1 MANQDQDT
9 VDLDFARV
17 KKLFHYLETLDTKT
31 SEKIMH
37 LQSLQKNI
45 EDFEEVVD
53 RLTKSNFR
61 LEDLVR
67 FMETE
72 NELHNLTELIRDI
85 RLGDDEGFNP
95 AGLRSDAARKRFFD
109 KVMKALGEMMESYS
123 SQDQDDKL
131 EQEVKI
137 LEHALGITIAAAS
150 TSGVTFKKEG
160 GSEALVGASISGV
173 TFKKEEGGE
182 ASDLEEQKMRSK
194 FEEGLKKERD
204 SGKKSLMEYIKKCN
218 ESDKEPGVMNALK
231 VQAVKVGIEL
241 SRLIIDFVFMMLGQE
256 QWAEKIRLSKSSLKG
271 CCIEDENSMVIK
283 KILNLLEMAKID
295 EPIKGK
301 WAGIEQTEL
310 DECNQK
316 ESLNRKGHIDDL
328 FDEFLDQALG
338 LLSRQFIELAL
349 NLESFM
355 SHPLLPKSE
364 DLMNVVLTE
373 FKCRLKQSE
382 EKLKGIGED
391 INELKAMLSSKVDR
405 KDEKMTEARIFVESM
420 IAELWNQSESS

>member
-9 VDLDFARV
+9 IDLDFARV
-17 KKLFHYLETLDTKT
+17 KKLFYYLETLNTQT
-31 SEKIMH
+31 SKKIMH

-53 RLTKSNFR
+53 GLTKSNFR

-95 AGLRSDAARKRFFD
+95 AGLCSDAARKQFFD

-131 EQEVKI
+131 EQEVKR
-137 LEHALGITIAAAS
+137 LEQALGITIAAAS
-150 TSGVTFKKEG
+150 TSGVT
-160 GSEALVGASISGV
+160 L
-173 TFKKEEGGE
+173 KKEEGGE
-182 ASDLEEQKMRSK
+182 ASDLEEQKLRSK
-194 FEEGLKKERD
+194 FGGGLKKERD
-204 SGKKSLMEYIKKCN
+204 SGKKSLMEYTEECN
-218 ESDKEPGVMNALK
+218 ESDKELGVMNALN

-241 SRLIIDFVFMMLGQE
+241 SRLIVDFVFMMLGQE
-256 QWAEKIRLSKSSLKG
+256 QWAEKIGIFKSSLKG

-283 KILNLLEMAKID
+283 KILNLLDMAKID

-301 WAGIEQTEL
+301 WAGMEQTEL
-310 DECNQK
+310 DESNQK
-316 ESLNRKGHIDDL
+316 ESLNRKSHIDDL

-338 LLSRQFIELAL
+338 LLGRQFIELAL

-373 FKCRLKQSE
+373 FKCCLEQSE
-382 EKLKGIGED
+382 EKLKGIWED
-391 INELKAMLSSKVDR
+391 INKLKAMFSSKVDR
-405 KDEKMTEARIFVESM
+405 KDEKMTEAQIFVESM